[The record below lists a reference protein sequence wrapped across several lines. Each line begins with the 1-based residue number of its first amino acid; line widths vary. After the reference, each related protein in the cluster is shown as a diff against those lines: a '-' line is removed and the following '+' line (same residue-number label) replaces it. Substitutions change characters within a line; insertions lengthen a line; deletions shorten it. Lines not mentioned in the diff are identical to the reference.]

1 MLASPL
7 KQILN
12 KNRNWLRAQELLM
25 APLTRG
31 GVENMHKARGQ
42 GHEKNPSPRPSTALS
57 RTDPLE
63 AKDRN
68 ARGQGQ
74 APRTHRGSD
83 LQNRSSLQNQKIVL
97 LEPRTGHF
105 RGLADFEAKHFQLH
119 P

>member
-7 KQILN
+7 KQNLN
-12 KNRNWLRAQELLM
+12 KNRNWLGAPGLLM

-31 GVENMHKARGQ
+31 GAEDMHKAQGQ
-42 GHEKNPSPRPSTALS
+42 GHEKNPRPRPSTALP

-74 APRTHRGSD
+74 VPRTHRGCD
-83 LQNRSSLQNQKIVL
+83 LQKKVFASKSKNSAL

-105 RGLADFEAKHFQLH
+105 
-119 P
+119 